1 MGRGLLRMLFLDRV
15 LTNVRGDTEMFLS
28 RRQSI
33 SVQIHSI
40 PPERTLFGT
49 HHNRLPHL
57 PPLPSCSAL
66 HNPRRVIRLTRQRT
80 RLKRPP
86 PALKPLLQRPCRPRL
101 LSVRVACD
109 GAGTRFSAQDR
120 TSAVPQTGGRFARLV
135 GRFVRRY
142 DDDLHRSQVGRDAS
156 VGGVRRGDAVVG
168 VCRLCEVELCDDGR
182 EDEGL
187 RSSGIA

>member
-1 MGRGLLRMLFLDRV
+1 MLLMGRV
-15 LTNVRGDTEMFLS
+15 LTNVREGTEMFLS

-33 SVQIHSI
+33 SVQNHSI
-40 PPERTLFGT
+40 PPVLTLLGT

-57 PPLPSCSAL
+57 SPLPSRSIL
-66 HNPRRVIRLTRQRT
+66 HNPSRVIRLTRQRT
-80 RLKRPP
+80 RHKRPP
-86 PALKPLLQRPCRPRL
+86 PSLKPLLQRLVRPRL
-101 LSVRVACD
+101 LSARVACD

-120 TSAVPQTGGRFARLV
+120 TLAVPQTGGCFARLV

-142 DDDLHRSQVGRDAS
+142 DDDPHGSQVGRDAS
-156 VGGVRRGDAVVG
+156 VDGVRRGDAVVG

-187 RSSGIA
+187 RSGGIA